1 MDFIA
6 KFATSLIKSEKS
18 EKKED
23 DTASESESDDEEM
36 NPFIVKLF
44 DYCLQVNIEVFLENL
59 FIL

>member
-44 DYCLQVNIEVFLENL
+44 DYCLQVNT
-59 FIL
+59 